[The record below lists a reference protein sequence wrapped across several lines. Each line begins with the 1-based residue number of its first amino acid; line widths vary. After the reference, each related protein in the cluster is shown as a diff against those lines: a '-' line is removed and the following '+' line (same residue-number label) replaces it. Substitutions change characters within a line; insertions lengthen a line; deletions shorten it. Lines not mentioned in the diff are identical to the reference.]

1 MKYELRPYQHDAI
14 NLARESIKRGNKKIL
29 LCLATG
35 AGKSMIAKGIVSLA
49 KSDVLFV
56 AHRSILIKQME
67 KTFKDLNNVTCGTI
81 QKLHK
86 EDKHYKLA
94 IVDEAHYASGAA
106 MQEALKY
113 DYLIGLSATP
123 LTRDGYRLN
132 GWDDIIDVVQLPDL
146 VDMGYACPVKVFAP
160 VKIDTS
166 HMRTVA
172 GDFKDQDAF
181 DEMSKS
187 EIVGNIISIYKKYA
201 EGLKTIIY
209 CVNIKHAELLS
220 AAFDD
225 AGYRCDTVHSKKDN
239 DPIMDDFSS
248 GKLDIILNCD
258 VLTTGYDAP
267 DIYCLIL
274 ATPTKSIVKAVQIY
288 GRGTRLNPED
298 PEKVCLILDCANV
311 IENTNHHPMERLDFT
326 REKKQDNLKRCACGE
341 KMSLRGRAVE
351 PYNEVAYLV
360 RSTYVCPKCNTLE
373 DVENIKIMN
382 PQACEKCGDTVAGA
396 PMRIEDTDKG
406 LSFMRECP
414 SCGHDEEIRKIA
426 YTKDELREIIYSR
439 EDWSSVRQYLMDNRG
454 EYKWQWVDHAIE
466 GMKAANADPKEVM
479 KKAQEIISK
488 NKKLG
493 SLPYFFRRTDDSTN

>member
-1 MKYELRPYQHDAI
+1 
-14 NLARESIKRGNKKIL
+14 
-29 LCLATG
+29 
-35 AGKSMIAKGIVSLA
+35 MIAKGIVSLA
-49 KSDVLFV
+49 KSDVLLV
-56 AHRSILIKQME
+56 AHRSILIKQMK

-94 IVDEAHYASGAA
+94 IIDEAHYASGAA

-123 LTRDGYRLN
+123 LTRDGYRLD

-146 VDMGYACPVKVFAP
+146 VDMGYACNVKVFAP
-160 VKIDTS
+160 VKIDTKK
-166 HMRTVA
+166 MKTKQ
-172 GDFKDQDAF
+172 GDFDQADAF
-181 DEMSKS
+181 DEMSRS
-187 EIVGNIISIYKKYA
+187 EIVGNILSVYEKYA
-201 EGLKTIIY
+201 KGLKTIMY
-209 CVNIKHAELLS
+209 CVNINHAELMA
-220 AAFDD
+220 AAFID
-225 AGYRCDTVHSKKDN
+225 AGYRCDTMHSKRRDN
-239 DPIMDDFSS
+239 DDVADRFAN
-248 GKLDIILNCD
+248 GDLDIVMNVD
-258 VLTTGYDAP
+258 MLTTGYDRP

-298 PEKVCLILDCANV
+298 PNKICLILDCANV
-311 IENTNHHPMERLDFT
+311 IENTQHPMERMDFT
-326 REKKQDNLKRCACGE
+326 KEKKSDNLKRCTCGE
-341 KMSLRGRAVE
+341 KMALKARTTE
-351 PYNEVAYLV
+351 PYNEVSYLV
-360 RSTYVCPKCNTLE
+360 RSTYICPSCSILE

-382 PQACEKCGDTVAGA
+382 PQACEKCGDMVAGA

-426 YTKDELREIIYSR
+426 YTSDELKEITFNR
-439 EDWSSVRQYLMDNRG
+439 MDWSSVRQFLMDNRG

-466 GMKAANADPKEVM
+466 AMKTSNAEPKAVI

-493 SLPYFFRRTDDSTN
+493 SLPYFFR